1 LSNRQTEKRL
11 TFRPERLRPPLR
23 GRAAWA
29 HNFNTDSSISAT
41 FRCFP
46 PLRRQR
52 RGASARQRAGVS
64 RRGSKM
70 AEHPQS
76 WVERCVKCRKGPA
89 IDMDGRALRCDVR
102 GW

>member
-11 TFRPERLRPPLR
+11 TFRRKRLRPPLR

-70 AEHPQS
+70 AEPS
-76 WVERCVKCRKGPA
+76 VVRSSAASNAAKARRSTWTAGP
-89 IDMDGRALRCDVR
+89 CDATFVD
-102 GW
+102 